1 MAREPT
7 SKVRDILS
15 EKVEQARSGDHFALL
30 DLPDTA
36 SDGEIKEAY
45 FRLVRTVH
53 PDSLQKYNLDVR
65 REDATFVFEKVT
77 QAYQTLSDPMKRK
90 TYIQARR
97 EGKEEVSPEEANRA
111 LQEQAKIALHQG
123 KMLLNRRA
131 WGQAEAFFRQL
142 VGLRPDD
149 AMGWVL
155 LGWSLFQ
162 NKEKDLNTRL
172 EEARASFQKAIK
184 LDETNA
190 DAHYY
195 LALYYKELGN
205 PDQVA
210 KYIQAT
216 LELNR
221 NHVPALR
228 EKRLVEMRVSQKPA
242 QPGVGEYLKGLF
254 GKLGKKK

>member
-15 EKVEQARSGDHFALL
+15 EKVEQAKAGDHFALL
-30 DLPDTA
+30 DVPDTA

-45 FRLVRTVH
+45 FRLARTVH
-53 PDSLQKYNLDVR
+53 PDSLQKYNLSDR
-65 REDATFVFEKVT
+65 REDAAFVFEKVT
-77 QAYQTLSDPMKRK
+77 QAFQTLSDPVKRK

-97 EGKEEVSPEEANRA
+97 EGKQEATPEEASRA
-111 LQEQAKIALHQG
+111 IQEQAKIALHQG

-131 WGQAEAFFRQL
+131 WGQAETFFRQL
-142 VGLRPDD
+142 VGLKPDE
-149 AMGWVL
+149 AMGHVL

-172 EEARASFQKAIK
+172 EEARGSFQKAIK

-205 PDQVA
+205 ADQVA
-210 KYIQAT
+210 KYIKAT

-228 EKRLVEMRVSQKPA
+228 EKRLVEMRDQQKPA

-254 GKLGKKK
+254 GRLGKKK